1 LTTREE
7 LRSSRRS
14 QARGKLHIVPHEFR
28 RWSGRIIAAWRSS
41 AIRRQQTPADA
52 DFHNGP
58 SADYALGDVLAVPD
72 LLAYA
77 WRREQ

>member
-1 LTTREE
+1 LTTREA
-7 LRSSRRS
+7 LRSSGRS
-14 QARGKLHIVPHEFR
+14 GALGWLRVGPHQFS
-28 RWSGRIIAAWRSS
+28 RWPRRIIAAWRSG
-41 AIRRQQTPADA
+41 ALLRQPPD
-52 DFHNGP
+52 DPDLHNGP